1 MYAWIAAKCGARAFE
16 YGCINYCR
24 LSLSYS
30 AATILAGS
38 SHHKTRPDELP
49 STSYCAH
56 EFSARPNLV
65 STAESFH
72 SGYTGTYMLHVL
84 IIFLCVQVHVYA
96 M

>member
-1 MYAWIAAKCGARAFE
+1 MYKYAWIAAKCGARAFD
-16 YGCINYCR
+16 GCINYCM

-38 SHHKTRPDELP
+38 SHHKTRLDQLP

-65 STAESFH
+65 STADLEAFH
-72 SGYTGTYMLHVL
+72 SGYAGTYMLHV
-84 IIFLCVQVHVYA
+84 
-96 M
+96 